1 VADVIVCYNASSF
14 KFVLHF
20 SMCSKKNVEKLG
32 EMSRVEQVDRIANLP
47 DFALSS
53 IGCSMSNI
61 CTITSPKQM
70 LLEMK
75 NVITLHSQI
84 ETETKLE
91 QK

>member
-1 VADVIVCYNASSF
+1 
-14 KFVLHF
+14 
-20 SMCSKKNVEKLG
+20 MCSKKNVEKLG
-32 EMSRVEQVDRIANLP
+32 EMSRVEQVERIANLP

-53 IGCSMSNI
+53 ICCSMSNI
-61 CTITSPKQM
+61 YTITSPKQM

-91 QK
+91 KKIKKSTQNINQIKIKYLTSI